1 MRVEVLSPAC
11 CGSRR
16 LAVAVR
22 DALDRTEV
30 DAELVEVT
38 DYAAIATYGVMSV
51 PVLAIDG
58 VPVCVGRVPQVAEI
72 IGWLESA
79 RYSNAGCTNNG

>member
-22 DALDRTEV
+22 DALERAGV
-30 DAELVEVT
+30 DAEFVEVT
-38 DYAAIATYGVMSV
+38 DYAEIAMYGVMSV
-51 PVLAIDG
+51 PALALDG
-58 VPVCVGRVPQVAEI
+58 VPVCVGRVPLVAEVV
-72 IGWLESA
+72 GWLQSA
-79 RYSNAGCTNNG
+79 DHSNARCTNNG